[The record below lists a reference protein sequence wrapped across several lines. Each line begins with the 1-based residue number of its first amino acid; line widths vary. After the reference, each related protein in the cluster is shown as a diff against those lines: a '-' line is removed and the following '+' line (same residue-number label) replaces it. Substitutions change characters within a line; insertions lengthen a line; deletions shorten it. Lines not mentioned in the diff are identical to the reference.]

1 MSKLLEGLKVSKNDR
16 IQARIEPELK
26 QAAETIFSQL
36 GITSG
41 EAIRMFY
48 AQVKMRGGI
57 PFEVAIPNQDTLD
70 AMKEANQLEPLE
82 EYASFGD
89 LRKELGV

>member
-1 MSKLLEGLKVSKNDR
+1 MSYKNDR
-16 IQARIEPELK
+16 VQARIEPEFK

-57 PFEVAIPNQDTLD
+57 PFDIVIPNQDTLD
-70 AMKEANQLEPLE
+70 AMKEAKQFDNLEKFD
-82 EYASFGD
+82 SFKD
-89 LRKELGV
+89 LRKKLGV

>member
-1 MSKLLEGLKVSKNDR
+1 MTHKNDR
-16 IQARIEPELK
+16 VQVRIEPELK
-26 QAAETIFSQL
+26 QAAETVFSEL

-57 PFEVAIPNQDTLD
+57 PFEVVIPNQDTLD
-70 AMKEANQLEPLE
+70 AMKEVEQSNDLEKFD
-82 EYASFGD
+82 SFKD
-89 LRKELGV
+89 LRKKLGV

>member
-1 MSKLLEGLKVSKNDR
+1 MRNKDDR
-16 IQARIEPELK
+16 VQVRIEPELK
-26 QAAETIFSQL
+26 QAAEIVFSQL

-57 PFEVAIPNQDTLD
+57 PFDICC
-70 AMKEANQLEPLE
+70 
-82 EYASFGD
+82 S
-89 LRKELGV
+89 

>member
-1 MSKLLEGLKVSKNDR
+1 MNNKNDR

-57 PFEVAIPNQDTLD
+57 PFEVVVPNKDTLD
-70 AMKEANQLEPLE
+70 AMKETNQLEQLD
-82 EYASFGD
+82 EYTSFGD

>member
-1 MSKLLEGLKVSKNDR
+1 MMGFRMTNKDNRV
-16 IQARIEPELK
+16 QARIEPDLK
-26 QAAETIFSQL
+26 RAAEVVFSQL

-57 PFEVAIPNQDTLD
+57 PFDIAIPNQETL
-70 AMKEANQLEPLE
+70 EAIEESTNLENLSKYP
-82 EYASFGD
+82 SFGD